1 MTTLTP
7 TTPATA
13 AVSDYPDDAAAPPP
27 LARPLRLNLSALGI
41 DAGAPDF
48 NERFFRFAN
57 DNPHCRFEYSAQGEL
72 IVMPPTGPIGNDGEQ
87 GINYGLF
94 SWGLDHPGHTY
105 SQTVQFRLPS
115 GALYLPDASWISQER
130 YDRLTAAEKG
140 GTINGAPDFVV
151 EVHSW
156 SDRLR
161 EGLAKMRDWMDGG
174 AKLGWYIHP
183 RRRRVYVYRAGQDDV
198 EILENPDT
206 LSGED
211 VLPGFVFEVNRL
223 IFARYEGAGV

>member
-1 MTTLTP
+1 
-7 TTPATA
+7 
-13 AVSDYPDDAAAPPP
+13 
-27 LARPLRLNLSALGI
+27 
-41 DAGAPDF
+41 
-48 NERFFRFAN
+48 
-57 DNPHCRFEYSAQGEL
+57 
-72 IVMPPTGPIGNDGEQ
+72 MPPTGPISNDGEQ

-94 SWGLDHPGHTY
+94 GWGLDHPGHTY

-183 RRRRVYVYRAGQDDV
+183 RRRRASMCTG
-198 EILENPDT
+198 PDRT
-206 LSGED
+206 MLRYWRTRIPCPARTCCP
-211 VLPGFVFEVNRL
+211 VLCLR
-223 IFARYEGAGV
+223 